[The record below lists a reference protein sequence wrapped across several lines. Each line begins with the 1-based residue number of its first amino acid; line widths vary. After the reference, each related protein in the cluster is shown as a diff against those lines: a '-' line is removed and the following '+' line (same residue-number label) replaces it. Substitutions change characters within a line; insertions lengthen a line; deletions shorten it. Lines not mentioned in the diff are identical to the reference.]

1 MSHSLVSSIIRRVL
15 GFGGRYFYYGCSGI
29 GIKLRF
35 IRPYVTSM
43 QILQFVTGMSYL
55 AYRYNAP
62 VFGGQCSTPGRVFS
76 LQFQ

>member
-1 MSHSLVSSIIRRVL
+1 M
-15 GFGGRYFYYGCSGI
+15 

-43 QILQFVTGMSYL
+43 QIAQFVTGMSYL
-55 AYRYNAP
+55 AYVYNAH
-62 VFGGQCSTPGRVFS
+62 VFGGKCATPGRVFS